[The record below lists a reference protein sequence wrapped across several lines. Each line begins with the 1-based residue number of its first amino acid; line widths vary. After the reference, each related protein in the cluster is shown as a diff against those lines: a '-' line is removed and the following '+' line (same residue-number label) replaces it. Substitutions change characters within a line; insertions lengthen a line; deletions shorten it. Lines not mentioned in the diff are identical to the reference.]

1 MTTARRD
8 LLLVVG
14 FAVAVLAMPIWLA
27 PLGAAYHDLLQRF
40 AIYGIFAIGF
50 NILFGLT
57 GYLSFGHA
65 AFVGVGSYTAV
76 WSFKLLTMNV
86 IPALLLAVLVS
97 GLFALLIGWLSLR
110 RSGIYFSIL
119 TLAFAQMCYN
129 LAYSVL
135 TPITN
140 GETGLQITRTDPRI
154 IDTWL
159 SGPSSMIPSTELF
172 GIPVSGYSGFYV
184 CAVVLIVCF
193 YVSLRIFRSPFGTM
207 LRAIKSNQNR
217 LNYTGANTR
226 PYALAAFVIS
236 GLFAG
241 LAGALLAA
249 TDPLAGAE
257 RMQWTASGEVV
268 LMTILGGVGTLLG
281 PVLGAMIIKYFE
293 NIFSSFNTQ
302 TLHDF
307 FGFLPD
313 PVENLVVPVAGLF
326 VGDGWH
332 LTLGLLFMLLVI
344 FLPGGVM
351 EGVRRI
357 GVMFSRRGEV
367 VPRRSSGA
375 AASRAGSHAHAD
387 GAAPARTDAATAA
400 GADAAA
406 TAGADAAAVPG
417 AAAACGSARAGDPA
431 GVQAA
436 REPARVRGGG
446 GKPTGSSAIS
456 MMQGGAPAS
465 ASD

>member
-1 MTTARRD
+1 MSARFEAGNDGGRKD
-8 LLLVVG
+8 LLLLAG
-14 FAVAVLAMPIWLA
+14 FAAAVLAMPLWMQ
-27 PLGAAYHDLLQRF
+27 PLGAAYPDLLQRF

-65 AFVGVGSYTAV
+65 AFLGVGSYTAV
-76 WSFKLLTMNV
+76 WSFKLLTVNV
-86 IPALLLAVLVS
+86 FPAIAFAMLVS
-97 GLFALLIGWLSLR
+97 GLFALAIGYLSLR

-140 GETGLQITRTDPRI
+140 GETGLQITRTDPRV

-159 SGPSSMIPSTELF
+159 SGPSNLIPATNLF
-172 GIPVSGYSGFYV
+172 GLSMKGYEGFYF
-184 CAVVLIVCF
+184 CAAILILAF
-193 YVSLRIFRSPFGTM
+193 YVAMRISRSPFGTM

-217 LNYTGANTR
+217 LNYTGVHTR

-236 GLFAG
+236 GVYAG
-241 LAGALLAA
+241 LAGALLAC

-281 PVLGAMIIKYFE
+281 PILGAIIIKYLE
-293 NIFSSFNTQ
+293 NIFSAFNDQ
-302 TLHDF
+302 TLHGV

-313 PVENLVVPVAGLF
+313 PVENVVVSVTGLF
-326 VGDGWH
+326 VGEGWH
-332 LTLGLLFMLLVI
+332 LTLGALFMVLVI

-351 EGVRRI
+351 EGVRRL
-357 GVMFSRRGEV
+357 GVLARKRRDAPPAAV
-367 VPRRSSGA
+367 RRLTPSNSGA
-375 AASRAGSHAHAD
+375 
-387 GAAPARTDAATAA
+387 TT
-400 GADAAA
+400 
-406 TAGADAAAVPG
+406 
-417 AAAACGSARAGDPA
+417 GD
-431 GVQAA
+431 
-436 REPARVRGGG
+436 
-446 GKPTGSSAIS
+446 
-456 MMQGGAPAS
+456 
-465 ASD
+465 